1 MGNGIA
7 AAGPFEALPDAI
19 VSYSPQGGGGTLF
32 IQADD
37 LLRRPLHE
45 GEEVANWMIAHYDI
59 AGDFAALEMFDSP
72 WALRPFVEGVRA
84 GRRRANGLLPT
95 EVAEVYEGSFR
106 SMYPAAP
113 SPEQAAAWA
122 KVSPKG
128 AAKPPP
134 AGDYFA
140 DVPDLVARYI
150 PKTQVL
156 TLQAGLVVEI
166 AESEAVA
173 RQLVA
178 HYNAEKSLVAL
189 DILDAETTLRP
200 FLDAVLPQEQ
210 PQPANPG

>member
-1 MGNGIA
+1 MEKSLFDELPEVA
-7 AAGPFEALPDAI
+7 AF
-19 VSYSPQGGGGTLF
+19 YSPEARALSV
-32 IQADD
+32 QAGDPT
-37 LLRRPLHE
+37 RRPMYE
-45 GEEVANWMIAHYDI
+45 GDDVADWMVAHYDI
-59 AGDFAALEMFDSP
+59 EGCFVALWVFDSDQ
-72 WALRPFVEGVRA
+72 ALRPFVDGVRA
-84 GRRRANGLLPT
+84 RHRRANGLQPT

-113 SPEQAAAWA
+113 SPEPAAAWA

-140 DVPDLVARYI
+140 DIPDLVARYI
-150 PKTQVL
+150 PKTQTL

-200 FLDAVLPQEQ
+200 FLDAVLPAEQ